1 MMNKSEPKIAIIIS
15 LGIAIVLWFYV
26 MGEVDP
32 NVTQRFSNIPVRIE
46 NRNSLEEKGLILS
59 ADQEYTVDIS
69 VYGRTTSL
77 YNLRKDIEASIDVSN
92 IDEKGEYSLEA
103 NIHGLPD
110 VVQLKNIY
118 PEKITLEVDQLGE
131 KRQEVEINIEG
142 NPQRDLVV
150 MSHSASPRSVALY
163 GPEEILKKVSKVVGI
178 INVEGADSNISQSV
192 PIQAVDSNGKVIEGV
207 NISTSRCNV
216 DIQIGKTKKVKI
228 EPDFKGEPNEKYIIT
243 NITVNPKEVTLGAK
257 DNRLGNIEKVLT
269 EEINIEGIQSSVERV
284 VKLQLP
290 EGTNTVGNGTTE
302 VKVNITVE
310 EKVMKDYQIKTL
322 KVINQPE
329 GMDIIEPKEVNI
341 SMRLEGK
348 STDIEKLNVEN
359 IVLYIDLKEMLEG
372 ENTVKIQMEPLE
384 RITIK
389 TMTPN
394 NMMVTA
400 VKRATANEEVAEE

>member
-32 NVTQRFSNIPVRIE
+32 NVTQKFSNIPVRIE
-46 NRNSLEEKGLILS
+46 NRNSLEEKGLVLS

-69 VYGRTTSL
+69 VYGRTSSL

-92 IDEKGEYSLEA
+92 IDEKGEYNLEA
-103 NIHGLPD
+103 TIQGLPD

-118 PEKITLEVDQLGE
+118 PEKIELKVDQLGE

-150 MSHSASPRSVALY
+150 MGYSASPRSVALY
-163 GPEEILKKVSKVVGI
+163 GPEEMLKKVSKVVGI
-178 INVEGADSNISQSV
+178 INVEGAGSNINESV
-192 PIQAVDSNGKVIEGV
+192 QIQAVDSNGKVIEGV

-216 DIQIGKTKKVKI
+216 DVQIGKTKKVKI
-228 EPDFKGEPNEKYIIT
+228 EPNLKGTPSEDYIIT
-243 NITVNPKEVTLGAK
+243 NITVNPKEIVLGAK

-290 EGTNTVGNGTTE
+290 EGTDTVGNGTTE

-310 EKVMKDYQIKTL
+310 EKVIKDYQIKTL

-329 GMDIIEPKEVNI
+329 DMDIIQPKEVNI
-341 SMRLEGK
+341 SIRLEGK
-348 STDIEKLNVEN
+348 STDVEKLNIEN
-359 IVLYIDLKEMLEG
+359 IALYIDLKEILEG

-389 TMTPN
+389 AITPS
-394 NMMVTA
+394 NMMITA
-400 VKRATANEEVAEE
+400 VKRVTEGEETVE